1 MIDISVLFAFI
12 GAVIL
17 FLSTPGPVTVMV
29 VNNGIR
35 QGFLASLFTIIGT
48 NLASLILILIS
59 FLVLYGVFAINEHF
73 LNYLTLFGSIYLIY
87 FAGCILKDSF
97 DSTDLILNTQN
108 QSKQPL
114 SKYIKQGFLVGI
126 SNPKDILFFIAFFP
140 LFFHIS
146 DNKGLTILILTSIWI
161 LLDYAILSL
170 YGMIFSKISHKGF
183 IAWTSRICSLILIM
197 IACTA
202 IYQILFK

>member
-59 FLVLYGVFAINEHF
+59 FLVLYNF
-73 LNYLTLFGSIYLIY
+73 
-87 FAGCILKDSF
+87 
-97 DSTDLILNTQN
+97 
-108 QSKQPL
+108 
-114 SKYIKQGFLVGI
+114 
-126 SNPKDILFFIAFFP
+126 
-140 LFFHIS
+140 
-146 DNKGLTILILTSIWI
+146 
-161 LLDYAILSL
+161 
-170 YGMIFSKISHKGF
+170 
-183 IAWTSRICSLILIM
+183 
-197 IACTA
+197 
-202 IYQILFK
+202 